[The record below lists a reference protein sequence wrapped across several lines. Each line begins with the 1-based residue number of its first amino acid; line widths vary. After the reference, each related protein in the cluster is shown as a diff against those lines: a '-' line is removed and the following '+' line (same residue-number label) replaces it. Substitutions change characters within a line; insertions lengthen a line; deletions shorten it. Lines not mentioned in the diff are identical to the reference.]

1 MTEEA
6 AGTPEEGQS
15 KGGGALKT
23 VLIVVIAILLV
34 GVAGGIYFMMPEKVI
49 EPKTYQWPPEGEEAL
64 EVSATLHDQ
73 SAVLLTSVRFET
85 VPCNLEDLQEAIK
98 KEFEAKKS
106 VIESIMT
113 EVAIGLDSELASD
126 SSEFRRQV
134 TRRINEELTVTEV
147 DRILIINWMLPPTE

>member
-1 MTEEA
+1 
-6 AGTPEEGQS
+6 
-15 KGGGALKT
+15 
-23 VLIVVIAILLV
+23 
-34 GVAGGIYFMMPEKVI
+34 
-49 EPKTYQWPPEGEEAL
+49 
-64 EVSATLHDQ
+64 
-73 SAVLLTSVRFET
+73 
-85 VPCNLEDLQEAIK
+85 LEDLQEAIK